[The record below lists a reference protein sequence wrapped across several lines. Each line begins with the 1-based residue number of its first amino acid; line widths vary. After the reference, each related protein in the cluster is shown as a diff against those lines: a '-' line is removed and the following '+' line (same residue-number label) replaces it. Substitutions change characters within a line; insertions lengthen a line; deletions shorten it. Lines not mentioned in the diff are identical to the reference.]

1 MIVIDTSAVVAIFR
15 QESDAAGH
23 ARAIAA
29 DDQPLISA
37 ANVLETAMVLRGLK
51 KVAPDQAERWLDEF
65 LQVAGIEIASVTP
78 DQTRLARKAHIRFGK
93 GGGHSAQLNFGDC
106 FAYALAQAVDA
117 PLLFKGDDFG
127 RTDVK
132 VAKHTD

>member
-106 FAYALAQAVDA
+106 FAYEMAKEHGCR
-117 PLLFKGDDFG
+117 LLYVGDDFAK
-127 RTDVK
+127 TDVEG
-132 VAKHTD
+132 VI